1 MGGDKMA
8 QMKHTVTYRENEK
21 EKELYDWIED
31 KSVVIGSANAIKQ
44 ILYEVML
51 KEKNKN
57 NN

>member
-1 MGGDKMA
+1 MA

-21 EKELYDWIED
+21 EKELYEWIEE

-44 ILYEVML
+44 ILYEEKI